1 MGIYK
6 TKGIHGFINLIYWT
20 DRNMNRKTNTYK
32 VPTKRPF
39 LFQLLP
45 LQSKVVSAE
54 KR

>member
-6 TKGIHGFINLIYWT
+6 TKRIHGFKNLIYRT